1 LLIFLCLLSELY
13 VFTDPIVIDIFINEA
28 GWSQTK
34 YNAIMGGIVI
44 LFIMFGQIIGG
55 ILGDRYGVREIAM
68 LGFTSLALGN
78 AGLALLTDYW
88 TNTLVMT
95 VYLCVRAIFT
105 GIAWICIIAVS
116 MRLTYSKAGG
126 TQFTAYM
133 SMFNFSAVVA
143 YLFAGEMIQRF
154 DYITALYIGAA
165 LTLATVFLLLFID
178 PDETDRVLE
187 GRFDDDDEGG
197 EEPTLDA
204 ILEVEDF
211 GETASITQ

>member
-1 LLIFLCLLSELY
+1 
-13 VFTDPIVIDIFINEA
+13 
-28 GWSQTK
+28 
-34 YNAIMGGIVI
+34 
-44 LFIMFGQIIGG
+44 
-55 ILGDRYGVREIAM
+55 
-68 LGFTSLALGN
+68 
-78 AGLALLTDYW
+78 
-88 TNTLVMT
+88 
-95 VYLCVRAIFT
+95 
-105 GIAWICIIAVS
+105 